1 MTKPPDGERLA
12 VLEEQ
17 SKELKISVDGVKT
30 SMASLHTKF
39 DTLSTTISERYVSK
53 DTFDEYKKSRLLERV
68 LTILVSTAITALVM
82 YFFNQIAK

>member
-17 SKELKISVDGVKT
+17 TKELKVSVDGVKS
-30 SMASLHTKF
+30 SMTSLHTKF
-39 DTLSTTISERYVSK
+39 DALSTAISERYVSK
-53 DTFDEYKKSRLLERV
+53 DTFEEYKKSRLLERA

-82 YFFNQIAK
+82 YFFNQISK